1 MMHQTYVSAMMLLR
15 TRKKKESDDSSVRS
29 ISFYCNDYDSG
40 GESDYEGHVENSNS
54 YTHSRLIERELNTTD
69 NRLLDA
75 RLVSRDSILS
85 DGAAVV
91 ENDATGATATNQQ
104 ETYHGN
110 ATDRHS
116 QQTVLRLI
124 QGSLLGGDGTYQNV
138 YSSDADDTCE
148 DTHALAETNDVEIP
162 EATEKQGPTLRGVAR
177 QVLKEENKRLDEKQY
192 IMYEVIACSF
202 LLGLLRDSN
211 YNEGESLALQNLL
224 RGAAGQGII
233 NDLKALEDAL
243 KAKGGREQ
251 LIMFVTGF
259 AGAGKSTAINVAQKF
274 CYEFCKAASIMWNDN
289 TYLFTAYTGSA
300 AAAFGGQTTVAATYL
315 NKKTISVGNLG
326 YEWEYGV
333 INIAAF
339 LAHAMTSSIKYDAC
353 DEFHT
358 DQNTD
363 VDAVKTPSGEFYA
376 ISNSCGQYGFNYV
389 DYHCEEDE
397 RHMECAVDKNMN
409 LQATTSQIYPSAP
422 PPLSCRPRSV
432 SESYTGYWDVGTGK
446 EMVVFP
452 YENSFGRTDTEGCCY
467 WGRGAIHTRG
477 ICNIGKLNYFLG
489 KKVSSMSWGW
499 VFVIYLRFVVLCHL
513 ITSPFLSLLSYNNN
527 TKNVRLPTMDASHDI
542 PPQTF
547 VPSLKPSVQH
557 PKARKCDG

>member
-1 MMHQTYVSAMMLLR
+1 MCKEYVSCVNGEVVSTQQCADFLIFDSTIQGCNWENLVECNDTGLPPPSTGGGSGGGGGNLDSTFYPTMTPTAEDEDNTSPTTAGQQQQPPSPSSPSTPNIIEEQATTKVYDWLEV
-15 TRKKKESDDSSVRS
+15 RKQELNDEVFQSITKDGVNYRS
-29 ISFYCNDYDSG
+29 YWFQYNDFIKALKVSNGGRRGSITGDPKHSFY
-40 GESDYEGHVENSNS
+40 
-54 YTHSRLIERELNTTD
+54 L
-69 NRLLDA
+69 
-75 RLVSRDSILS
+75 
-85 DGAAVV
+85 
-91 ENDATGATATNQQ
+91 
-104 ETYHGN
+104 
-110 ATDRHS
+110 
-116 QQTVLRLI
+116 
-124 QGSLLGGDGTYQNV
+124 
-138 YSSDADDTCE
+138 
-148 DTHALAETNDVEIP
+148 
-162 EATEKQGPTLRGVAR
+162 
-177 QVLKEENKRLDEKQY
+177 
-192 IMYEVIACSF
+192 
-202 LLGLLRDSN
+202 
-211 YNEGESLALQNLL
+211 
-224 RGAAGQGII
+224 
-233 NDLKALEDAL
+233 
-243 KAKGGREQ
+243 
-251 LIMFVTGF
+251 
-259 AGAGKSTAINVAQKF
+259 
-274 CYEFCKAASIMWNDN
+274 
-289 TYLFTAYTGSA
+289 
-300 AAAFGGQTTVAATYL
+300 
-315 NKKTISVGNLG
+315 GNLG

-339 LAHAMTSSIKYDAC
+339 FAHAMTSSIKYDAC

-363 VDAVKTPSGEFYA
+363 VDAVKTPSDEFYA